1 MHHPKANI
9 HHLYIPR
16 SSGVRGLTQLEISYR
31 TSTIGLFRYLTLS
44 DDWMLQLA
52 LKHEEE
58 KGSHSVVKE
67 AKEFAREI
75 DLDLESKLDGEM
87 KNTENDQKLK
97 KIAKEKRKMAID
109 TVWKSK
115 PIHDQ
120 YPLESQKADANLHDT
135 HQWLRIAGLKSE
147 TEGFIVAAQD
157 QSFFARNFQ
166 ANIFHNGT
174 DPRCRFCNTSTETID
189 RLISGCTIIAPN
201 EYKNRHKC
209 VGQYIH

>member
-16 SSGVRGLTQLEISYR
+16 SSGVRGLTQLEISYK
-31 TSTIGLFRYLTLS
+31 TSTIVLFRYLTLS

-97 KIAKEKRKMAID
+97 RIAKEKGKMAID

-157 QSFFARNFQ
+157 QSFFAKNFQ